1 MNLIILDVQGA
12 RVRLVNPGCAPV
24 CSHAG
29 EAIDV
34 LTFLHQHIGGT
45 RSEMLVRVCGVPVD
59 ADHLV
64 ELLEVAG
71 ITYRAM
77 RADVYPLRAVGE
89 VVRGPHRYF
98 GLSLT
103 DGRVVI
109 EMFPSVLRKKPRAK
123 ALPDAPLGVAGA
135 FAVGI
140 SAPGGF
146 A

>member
-1 MNLIILDVQGA
+1 MNAIILDGRGA

-34 LTFLHQHIGGT
+34 ITWLRQHIDRK
-45 RSEMLVRVCGVPVD
+45 RSEMVVRVCGVPID

-64 ELLEVAG
+64 ELFEVAG

-77 RADVYPLRAVGE
+77 RADTYPIRAVGE
-89 VVRGPHRYF
+89 VRRGTDRFF

-103 DGRVVI
+103 DGRAVI
-109 EMFPSVLRKKPRAK
+109 ELFPSIVRKSVDKK
-123 ALPDAPLGVAGA
+123 AMPDAPLEVAGA